1 MENSIKL
8 SSWSLL
14 ALRANVV
21 ITEYYLNNNNDDV
34 DGDGD
39 GDNDN
44 NKKSCTHKIQKVKI
58 VMCN

>member
-34 DGDGD
+34 DGDD
-39 GDNDN
+39 DNDN
-44 NKKSCTHKIQKVKI
+44 NKKSCSHKIQKVKI